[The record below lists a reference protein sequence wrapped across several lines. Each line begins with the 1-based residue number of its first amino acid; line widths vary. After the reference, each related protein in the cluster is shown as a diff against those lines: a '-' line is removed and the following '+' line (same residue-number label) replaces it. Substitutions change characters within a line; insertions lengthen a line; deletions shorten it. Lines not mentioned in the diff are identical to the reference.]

1 MKKTMLALMLAAA
14 VPAYSSNPWAD
25 MPAKEKKKQQE
36 AVQSTIQDLRP
47 PLQERLF
54 RSDAVEKQIADLKDK
69 LTAINPKLFWMFQN
83 CFPNTLDTTVHYS
96 DESGDDDTFVYTGD
110 IHAMWL
116 RDSAAQV
123 WPYLR
128 YASQDEPLRRLIRGV
143 IRRQIACI
151 LIDPYANAFNIAPT
165 GGEWQTDNTTMK
177 MELHE
182 RKYEID
188 SLCYPLRLAYAYWKQ
203 TGDNTIFDEKWI
215 EAVKAILTTFREQQ
229 NWNGPKTAYR
239 FTRKTEALH
248 DTRSNGGYGHP
259 GKACGLIASAFRPS
273 DDSCVFPYLVPSN
286 FFAVSVLRK
295 AAAILKEVNHED
307 VLAQE
312 CTQMAAQV
320 EEALQKYAVVE
331 HPTYGK
337 IYAFE
342 VDGYGSALL
351 MDDSNAPS
359 LLCMPYLCDVPM
371 DDPIYQNTRR
381 FVWSEDNPYFFRGKA
396 GEGIGGPH
404 VGLDFPWPM
413 SLVMKA
419 LTTTDRAEQ
428 EWCVNELLR
437 TDGDTGFMHEAFNK
451 DDAKNFTRSWFA
463 WANTLFGELIVTMY
477 AE

>member
-1 MKKTMLALMLAAA
+1 MKKIMLAMLLSA
-14 VPAYSSNPWAD
+14 PLSAYSMSWAD
-25 MPAKEKKKQQE
+25 APAKEKKKQE
-36 AVQSTIQDLRP
+36 AVQSTIQDQRP
-47 PLQERLF
+47 PVQERLF
-54 RSDAVEKQIADLKDK
+54 RSDAVEKQIEALRDK

-96 DESGDDDTFVYTGD
+96 NESGDDDTFVYTGD

-151 LIDPYANAFNIAPT
+151 LIDPYANAFNMGPT
-165 GGEWQTDNTTMK
+165 GGEWQTDNTKMK
-177 MELHE
+177 KELHE

-188 SLCYPLRLAYAYWKQ
+188 SLCYPLRLAYAYWQQ
-203 TGDNTIFDEKWI
+203 TGEESIFDDKWLQ
-215 EAVKAILTTFREQQ
+215 AVRLIVDTFREQQ
-229 NWNGPKTAYR
+229 NWNGPRTSYR
-239 FTRKTEALH
+239 FTRQTSALH
-248 DTRSNGGYGHP
+248 DTRSNYGYGHP
-259 GKACGLIASAFRPS
+259 GKPCGLIASAFRPS
-273 DDSCVFPYLVPSN
+273 DDSCIFPYLVPSN

-295 AAAILKEVNHED
+295 AATILRQVNKEEA
-307 VLAQE
+307 LAME
-312 CTQMAAQV
+312 CSQMATQV

-342 VDGYGSALL
+342 VDGYGSSLL

-359 LLCMPYLCDVPM
+359 LLCMPYLCDMPI

-381 FVWSEDNPYFFRGKA
+381 FVWSPDNPYFFRGKA

-404 VGLDFPWPM
+404 CGLDQPWPM

-419 LTTTDRAEQ
+419 LTTTDRTEQ
-428 EWCVNELLR
+428 EWCVEQLLA
-437 TDGDTGFMHEAFNK
+437 TDGGTGFMHESFNK
-451 DDAKNFTRSWFA
+451 DDATNFTRAWFA